1 MYATP
6 NVLYL
11 RSRSVWDATCD
22 EERILEKVLF
32 FFSETRVGTEE
43 GVTIAH
49 PTYSGVLEYTSTVA
63 EFWLTEEGRNATAL
77 PSNSRWFYGFIQL
90 CRILII
96 GEFAALLL

>member
-11 RSRSVWDATCD
+11 RSRSVWDAMCD

-49 PTYSGVLEYTSTVA
+49 PTYSGVLQVEYTVA
-63 EFWLTEEGRNATAL
+63 EFWLTEEGRNANGVC
-77 PSNSRWFYGFIQL
+77 NSVVLR
-90 CRILII
+90 
-96 GEFAALLL
+96 